1 MRILLRSLLV
11 FLALMAG
18 MAAAVRAQ
26 SPAQVVRNCE
36 GNIAPPIRFGTFES
50 WLLYSSLNSREFDT
64 SFRCDLFSGANF
76 GIPAELKVT
85 AQSANNGEMK
95 LGAAALPYKLYTDKS
110 KSIHL
115 AFGRVTDIPQ
125 SAFSLLWWGA
135 GVSGGIKFVL
145 ETQDRV
151 TPVSGIYKDTI
162 TLTWSWAVCTGLG
175 VNIIVARP
183 CTGWNIGTAVTTVD
197 VSIDVSKSCN
207 FKGGAT
213 EATLTFAPQPLVS
226 MFKPS
231 TATLDIYCTLDA
243 PYKLHVGDGDNPANG
258 MRRMKG
264 PGNNYIEYQ
273 LYQQGTNMVISQ
285 AAPINAKGTGK
296 NESITIEGRINTQQ
310 ADVPVGVY
318 IDKPIVTIEY

>member
-36 GNIAPPIRFGTFES
+36 GGIASPILFGTFES
-50 WLLYSSLNSREFDT
+50 WQLYSSLNSREFDT
-64 SFRCDLFSGANF
+64 SFRCDLFSGVNI

-85 AQSANNGEMK
+85 AQSVNNGEMK
-95 LGAAALPYKLYTDKS
+95 LGAARLPYKLYTDAS

-125 SAFSLLWWGA
+125 SAFSLLGWGG
-135 GVSGGIKFVL
+135 GVSGGIKFIL

-151 TPVSGIYKDTI
+151 TPVTGIYKDTI
-162 TLTWSWAVCTGLG
+162 SLTWSWAVCTGLG
-175 VNIIVARP
+175 INLGVVRP
-183 CTGWNIGTAVTTVD
+183 CLGWNVGTAVTTVD
-197 VSIDVSKSCN
+197 VSIDVSKSCK
-207 FKGGAT
+207 FKGTA
-213 EATLTFAPQPLVS
+213 ATLDFGSQPLVS
-226 MFKPS
+226 MFEPS
-231 TATLDIYCTLDA
+231 TAKLEIYCTLQT
-243 PYKLHVGDGDNPANG
+243 PYKLYVGDGDNSANG

-264 PGNNYIEYQ
+264 PGDNYIEYQ
-273 LYQQGTNMVISQ
+273 LYQQGTKTVLSQ
-285 AAPINAKGTGK
+285 TAPLNGTATGK
-296 NESITIEGRINTQQ
+296 DESITIDGRVNTQQ